1 MQIGTFIH
9 RVLELTH
16 ATLLAEALGC
26 DVADV
31 DLAVESALLQD
42 IPGSRITSDNLEH
55 AKQVLDSCF
64 AQVWDEQFNNINR
77 ASSNE
82 LIPHSIQERKQ
93 VGGRFVKRGLQRV
106 GLDDVLLH
114 DGAQGLKCGHFS
126 PQ

>member
-26 DVADV
+26 DVAEV
-31 DLAVESALLQD
+31 DSVVESALLQD
-42 IPGSRITSDNLEH
+42 IAGSRITSDNLEH

-77 ASSNE
+77 ASSMSLFRIAFKKENRLRIYE
-82 LIPHSIQERKQ
+82 KISRI
-93 VGGRFVKRGLQRV
+93 
-106 GLDDVLLH
+106 
-114 DGAQGLKCGHFS
+114 FS
-126 PQ
+126 SLSFAFYWLSTQIL